1 MQALSAVI
9 LSFINNGTRQLLL
22 RVVGW
27 TGATI
32 AGGLRMVEE
41 STFSTSC
48 TPWDALWILVDTLKT
63 VPVVSVVFCHQVST
77 VLQCPPRRAV
87 IPRWYNVDHR
97 SSANTANGTWNVV
110 LMYTWKGRAST

>member
-9 LSFINNGTRQLLL
+9 LSFINNGTCQLLL

-27 TGATI
+27 TGETI
-32 AGGLRMVEE
+32 AGGLRMVEQ

-63 VPVVSVVFCHQVST
+63 IPVVSVVFCHQVST
-77 VLQCPPRRAV
+77 VFQCP
-87 IPRWYNVDHR
+87 
-97 SSANTANGTWNVV
+97 T
-110 LMYTWKGRAST
+110 